1 MHLRQLPQPKAESR
15 KFDLGSFVR
24 VATRKSISFR
34 VPDPSLEK
42 RTGQAGQLLID
53 PALGNSGEDG
63 ATVACAEDDDRPD
76 QAQLSSETVAY
87 SLLQLNANRERQRTL
102 SGDTHMLTETQPLG
116 HLMDLPL
123 QNANDLYN
131 HHDLGLP
138 VQSQPAIISTNRV
151 TASTPGQRSHDSYLA
166 TYFEYGSV
174 WCPVL
179 DKGSLQESS
188 DTAAG
193 SLLLRHALA
202 LCGNHINPPLMQHAS
217 STAHY
222 KRAKDLFY
230 EAYDINPV
238 TRISAVMLFYWWS
251 TGPPNVVSMNTNWWW
266 TGAAIRLAQEIGLH
280 REPHTQQQM
289 QFGRPWVFD
298 GGYGGHYLPCI
309 IDPDYCD
316 VKMISVDDFP
326 DPSDIRADI
335 FVRWVKLTEI
345 MGRISKML
353 CIRKDTCTS
362 TAPLASELVNWVQ
375 SLPDRLQLQIG
386 GDRTTGFNRDVHG
399 LNLVYLATIT
409 LLNLRKNR
417 AGRILPKAGR
427 PAVVA
432 ASCIARIFEDY
443 MARGSVRFL
452 AGQAGWYI
460 AVAILALLH
469 ARGDPH
475 LQPFA
480 DRDIRTLRTALR
492 QMASLWH
499 SSKMFD
505 LGFDKLVAVDP
516 ARMVGT
522 TRRRTR
528 PMEME

>member
-1 MHLRQLPQPKAESR
+1 
-15 KFDLGSFVR
+15 
-24 VATRKSISFR
+24 
-34 VPDPSLEK
+34 
-42 RTGQAGQLLID
+42 
-53 PALGNSGEDG
+53 
-63 ATVACAEDDDRPD
+63 
-76 QAQLSSETVAY
+76 
-87 SLLQLNANRERQRTL
+87 
-102 SGDTHMLTETQPLG
+102 
-116 HLMDLPL
+116 
-123 QNANDLYN
+123 
-131 HHDLGLP
+131 
-138 VQSQPAIISTNRV
+138 
-151 TASTPGQRSHDSYLA
+151 
-166 TYFEYGSV
+166 
-174 WCPVL
+174 
-179 DKGSLQESS
+179 
-188 DTAAG
+188 
-193 SLLLRHALA
+193 
-202 LCGNHINPPLMQHAS
+202 
-217 STAHY
+217 
-222 KRAKDLFY
+222 
-230 EAYDINPV
+230 
-238 TRISAVMLFYWWS
+238 
-251 TGPPNVVSMNTNWWW
+251 
-266 TGAAIRLAQEIGLH
+266 
-280 REPHTQQQM
+280 
-289 QFGRPWVFD
+289 
-298 GGYGGHYLPCI
+298 
-309 IDPDYCD
+309 
-316 VKMISVDDFP
+316 MISVDDFP

-516 ARMVGT
+516 ARMVGDDSSPDAPNGDGAAADAET
-522 TRRRTR
+522 GFEDADLADDINCLDYFPCITANTSPLIHAVLADDKVMPFEELHWPVDLTVRLQEFFTS
-528 PMEME
+528 PDNFVFDDFSLQG